1 MKNHLSFQSYENF
14 LKEVIFNL
22 KEKELIEQEKMSKK
36 SENYRGIYKD
46 MVEVLGHDITLKV
59 YENYKGQQITFP
71 MRLYSDKY
79 IIDYLNKNYD
89 GKNLKQI
96 SRKLGY
102 TCNWLQKVINKN
114 GINKSVRGEKK

>member
-1 MKNHLSFQSYENF
+1 MNG
-14 LKEVIFNL
+14 I
-22 KEKELIEQEKMSKK
+22 EKEMMDKEDMSRK

-46 MVEVLGHDITLKV
+46 MVEVLGDEITLKV
-59 YENYKGQQITFP
+59 YENYKGQQVTFP

-79 IIDYLNKNYD
+79 VIDYLDKNYN

-114 GINKSVRGEKK
+114 GIRGEKK

>member
-1 MKNHLSFQSYENF
+1 MGAEM
-14 LKEVIFNL
+14 EMI
-22 KEKELIEQEKMSKK
+22 EKDVMRKK

-46 MVEVLGHDITLKV
+46 MVEVLGTDITLKV
-59 YENYKGQQITFP
+59 YESYKGQQVTFP

-79 IIDYLNKNYD
+79 VIDYLSKHYN

-96 SRKLGY
+96 SRRLGY

-114 GINKSVRGEKK
+114 GINKIKRGEKK

>member
-1 MKNHLSFQSYENF
+1 MGA
-14 LKEVIFNL
+14 
-22 KEKELIEQEKMSKK
+22 EKEMIEKEYMSRK
-36 SENYRGIYKD
+36 SENYRDIYKD
-46 MVEVLGHDITLKV
+46 MVEVLGHEITLKV
-59 YENYKGQQITFP
+59 YESYRGQQVSFP

-79 IIDYLNKNYD
+79 VIEYLKKYYN

-114 GINKSVRGEKK
+114 GINKRGKGEME

>member
-1 MKNHLSFQSYENF
+1 MRAEM
-14 LKEVIFNL
+14 EMM
-22 KEKELIEQEKMSKK
+22 EKDVMSKK

-46 MVEVLGHDITLKV
+46 MVDVLGVDVTLKI
-59 YENYKGQQITFP
+59 YESYKGQQVTFP

-79 IIDYLNKNYD
+79 VIDYLSKNYN
-89 GKNLKQI
+89 GKNLNQI

-114 GINKSVRGEKK
+114 GINKMERGEKK

>member
-1 MKNHLSFQSYENF
+1 MWKK
-14 LKEVIFNL
+14 KEMM
-22 KEKELIEQEKMSKK
+22 EKEYMSKK

-79 IIDYLNKNYD
+79 IIDYLNKHYD

-114 GINKSVRGEKK
+114 GINKNSGGKRENECFDVGE

>member
-1 MKNHLSFQSYENF
+1 MGIV
-14 LKEVIFNL
+14 KELV
-22 KEKELIEQEKMSKK
+22 EKECMSRK
-36 SENYRGIYKD
+36 SESYRGIYKD

-79 IIDYLNKNYD
+79 IIEYLKKHYD

-114 GINKSVRGEKK
+114 GIKQSLKVKEVEE

>member
-1 MKNHLSFQSYENF
+1 M
-14 LKEVIFNL
+14 
-22 KEKELIEQEKMSKK
+22 KEKGLIEQENMSKK

-96 SRKLGY
+96 ARKLGY

-114 GINKSVRGEKK
+114 GINKSVRGEEK

>member
-1 MKNHLSFQSYENF
+1 MGA
-14 LKEVIFNL
+14 
-22 KEKELIEQEKMSKK
+22 EKEMIEKEYMSRK

-46 MVEVLGHDITLKV
+46 MVEVLGHEITLKV
-59 YENYKGQQITFP
+59 YESYRGQQVSFP

-79 IIDYLNKNYD
+79 AIEYLKKYYN

-114 GINKSVRGEKK
+114 GINKRGKGEME

>member
-1 MKNHLSFQSYENF
+1 M
-14 LKEVIFNL
+14 
-22 KEKELIEQEKMSKK
+22 KEKGLIEQENMSKK
-36 SENYRGIYKD
+36 SENYRGIHKD
-46 MVEVLGHDITLKV
+46 MVEVLGHDITIKV

-79 IIDYLNKNYD
+79 IIDYLNKHYD

-114 GINKSVRGEKK
+114 GINKNSEGKRENECFDVGE